1 MKSTGLRYQVP
12 LLVFCIVSLPWAASF
27 FVWGV
32 CRGSVVPE
40 GLRLDLKETR
50 NMKSTGLRY
59 QGLLL
64 VFCIVFCCLE
74 LPFLEQ
80 WFRKGSNLIAIRL
93 TRWNPGVWGIWR
105 GSVVPEGFQ
114 LDLRRIRNMKS
125 TGLRYQGL
133 SPLLVFCI
141 VFCCLE
147 LPFSPPGHF
156 WNSGSG
162 RVPTWLQHGLQDE
175 ILGSDVFVV
184 DQWFRRGSNLIWRKH
199 AIWNPQVWG
208 TKVFC

>member
-1 MKSTGLRYQVP
+1 MKSTGLRYQVL

-40 GLRLDLKETR
+40 GLQLDLKKTR

-105 GSVVPEGFQ
+105 GSLVPEGFQ
-114 LDLRRIRNMKS
+114 LDFRKTRNMKS

-133 SPLLVFCI
+133 LLVFWCI
-141 VFCCLE
+141 LHCFL
-147 LPFSPPGHF
+147 LPWALSRLFSLRI
-156 WNSGSG
+156 SI
-162 RVPTWLQHGLQDE
+162 LQILDRTSFE
-175 ILGSDVFVV
+175 AFLGSIF
-184 DQWFRRGSNLIWRKH
+184 H
-199 AIWNPQVWG
+199 APDDNTHTHTLG
-208 TKVFC
+208 MCS